1 MIKNIEPVEVEVLSV
16 LDLQTLGKDVS
27 APEGNCV
34 SLAST
39 VVEER

>member
-1 MIKNIEPVEVEVLSV
+1 MTKDIEPIEAAVLNV
-16 LDLQTLGKDVS
+16 PDLQTLDKSVT
-27 APEGNCV
+27 APEGTCV